1 MSGSFCSCVGRVI
14 REKHLMAR
22 EDAVESLLLARQQF
36 GFLEEDNVI
45 LLCKFGQCVV
55 DAVLVVG
62 VM

>member
-1 MSGSFCSCVGRVI
+1 
-14 REKHLMAR
+14 MAR

-36 GFLEEDNVI
+36 GFLEEDNVR